1 MAEYIAWWLTTMGD
15 SAVEGVVGKTYDLKA
30 VAAESLLQP
39 WVYFAKGGQESN
51 TMGNAGLCVVSEAGS
66 SCQCI

>member
-1 MAEYIAWWLTTMGD
+1 MGD

-39 WVYFAKGGQESN
+39 WVLILQKEGKKAIPWE
-51 TMGNAGLCVVSEAGS
+51 MRVCAL
-66 SCQCI
+66 

>member
-39 WVYFAKGGQESN
+39 WVLILQKEGKKAIPWE
-51 TMGNAGLCVVSEAGS
+51 MRVCAL
-66 SCQCI
+66 